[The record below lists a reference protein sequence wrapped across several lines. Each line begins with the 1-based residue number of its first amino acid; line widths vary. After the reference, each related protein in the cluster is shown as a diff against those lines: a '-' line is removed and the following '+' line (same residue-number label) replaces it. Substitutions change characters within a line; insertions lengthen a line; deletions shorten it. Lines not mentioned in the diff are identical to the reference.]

1 MTSTRAAAVPR
12 HRTEHLV
19 FRTEN
24 RLDRTGKHA
33 RFRPDLR
40 VVRGTGG
47 TIALAPAASCA
58 AAPSVSARPASPVPA
73 RPVPSLPVPALPV
86 PSLPVPAR
94 PVPARPLVAASSPA
108 SPLRLTRRG
117 RIVVVVMA
125 ALLVAGLSLA
135 VAGAAQATGRSAS
148 QRGTGSNLVQ
158 VVVRPG
164 QTLWSVAENADPN
177 SDPRLVIQQI
187 AQLNALTSGPIMA
200 GQRLWVPRS

>member
-1 MTSTRAAAVPR
+1 MTATRAAAVPR

-58 AAPSVSARPASPVPA
+58 AAPSVSARPAS
-73 RPVPSLPVPALPV
+73 
-86 PSLPVPAR
+86 PVPAR